1 MASDSKNSQVSLCRL
16 REALR
21 RAGVKLTLQRLE
33 IFREVLQTS
42 DHPDAETVY
51 HRVRER
57 VPTVSLDTVYRNLW
71 LLHDLGLILA
81 LGSPRERVR
90 FDGDLRP
97 HHHFIC
103 TRCGAVHDFC
113 SAELDRLQLPADV
126 SVLGSVDKV
135 QVEIRGLCNHC
146 AGTASPPDPPGLS

>member
-1 MASDSKNSQVSLCRL
+1 MKSDSRDTQLRLCRL
-16 REALR
+16 EETLR
-21 RAGVKLTLQRLE
+21 RAGVKLTPQRLE
-33 IFREVLQTS
+33 IFREVLRAS

-51 HRVRER
+51 HRVRQR

-103 TRCGAVHDFC
+103 TSCGAVYDFY
-113 SAELDRLQLPADV
+113 SAELDRLHLPADV
-126 SVLGSVDKV
+126 SALGSPDRV
-135 QVEIRGLCNHC
+135 QVEIRGLCTRC
-146 AGTASPPDPPGLS
+146 AQTDVEPGRQ

>member
-1 MASDSKNSQVSLCRL
+1 MVSDSRDTQVRLCRL
-16 REALR
+16 KEALR
-21 RAGVKLTLQRLE
+21 RAGVKLTPQRLE

-103 TRCGAVHDFC
+103 TRCGAIHDFC
-113 SAELDRLQLPADV
+113 SAELDRLHLPAEV
-126 SVLGSVDKV
+126 SGLGSPD
-135 QVEIRGLCNHC
+135 QIRVEIRGLCTRC
-146 AGTASPPDPPGLS
+146 ARTGVEPERQ

>member
-1 MASDSKNSQVSLCRL
+1 MASDSRDTQVRLCRL
-16 REALR
+16 KETLR
-21 RAGVKLTLQRLE
+21 RAGVKLTPQRLE
-33 IFREVLQTS
+33 IFREVVQTS

-113 SAELDRLQLPADV
+113 SSELDRLHLPAAV
-126 SVLGSVDKV
+126 STLGSPDRV
-135 QVEIRGLCNHC
+135 QVEIHGLCTLC
-146 AGTASPPDPPGLS
+146 ARTSVEPERQ

>member
-1 MASDSKNSQVSLCRL
+1 MEPASCDTQVRLCRL
-16 REALR
+16 KEALR
-21 RAGVKLTLQRLE
+21 RAGVRLTPQRLE
-33 IFREVLQTS
+33 IFREVLQTN

-90 FDGDLRP
+90 FDGDVRP

-103 TRCGAVHDFC
+103 TRCGAIYDFH
-113 SAELDRLQLPADV
+113 SAELDRLHLPADV
-126 SVLGSVDKV
+126 SVLGSVDQV
-135 QVEIRGLCNHC
+135 QVEICGLCIRC
-146 AGTASPPDPPGLS
+146 ARSRSEPERP